1 MNWVLLTIGAIFLIS
16 IIVGVYR
23 GAIKITVSLVTT
35 FLTLALVFFVTPY
48 VAGLIEEKTPLDDII
63 REYAVI
69 GMAGETTSED
79 TESGL
84 TEEGVKKVLNA
95 AGVTEEDLAEH
106 GITIED
112 IVNGDVSD
120 DELIV
125 YGISCRLL
133 AGLRNGSS
141 EVIAEEVENVEL
153 PKDLQIKA
161 IEMAELPDIFKDLLS
176 ENNNDTIY
184 QKLQVET
191 FAQYVAAYLSKLIVN
206 IIAFLATFIFATIII
221 RAIVLALNVVSEL
234 PVIGLVNRL
243 AGGVLG
249 AVGALLIVWTL
260 FIIVTLCYTT
270 SIGKDIYDVIQNNE
284 ITRLMY
290 EYNPIFML
298 ATKLK

>member
-16 IIVGVYR
+16 INVGVYR

-120 DELIV
+120 DELKE
-125 YGISCRLL
+125 YGISSRLL

>member
-95 AGVTEEDLAEH
+95 AGVTEEDHAEH

-120 DELIV
+120 DELKE
-125 YGISCRLL
+125 YGISSRLL

>member
-48 VAGLIEEKTPLDDII
+48 VVGLIEEKTPLDDII

-120 DELIV
+120 DELKE
-125 YGISCRLL
+125 YGISSRLL

>member
-120 DELIV
+120 DELKE
-125 YGISCRLL
+125 YGISSRLL
-133 AGLRNGSS
+133 AGLRNGSG

>member
-1 MNWVLLTIGAIFLIS
+1 M
-16 IIVGVYR
+16 
-23 GAIKITVSLVTT
+23 
-35 FLTLALVFFVTPY
+35 
-48 VAGLIEEKTPLDDII
+48 
-63 REYAVI
+63 I

-112 IVNGDVSD
+112 IVNGDVSE
-120 DELIV
+120 DELKEYV
-125 YGISCRLL
+125 ISRRLL

>member
-48 VAGLIEEKTPLDDII
+48 VVGLIEEKTPLDDII

-120 DELIV
+120 DELKE
-125 YGISCRLL
+125 YGISSRLL
-133 AGLRNGSS
+133 AGLRNGSG

>member
-120 DELIV
+120 DELKE
-125 YGISCRLL
+125 YGISSRLL

-270 SIGKDIYDVIQNNE
+270 SIG
-284 ITRLMY
+284 
-290 EYNPIFML
+290 
-298 ATKLK
+298 

>member
-120 DELIV
+120 DELKE
-125 YGISCRLL
+125 YGISSRLL

-161 IEMAELPDIFKDLLS
+161 IEMAELPDIFKDLLG

>member
-120 DELIV
+120 DELKE
-125 YGISCRLL
+125 YGISSRLL

-243 AGGVLG
+243 AGVVLG
-249 AVGALLIVWTL
+249 ALGALLIVWTL

>member
-48 VAGLIEEKTPLDDII
+48 FAGLIEEKTPLDDII

-69 GMAGETTSED
+69 GKAGETTSED

-120 DELIV
+120 DELKE
-125 YGISCRLL
+125 YGISSRLL

-249 AVGALLIVWTL
+249 AVGALLIVWTV

>member
-63 REYAVI
+63 LEYAVI

-120 DELIV
+120 DELKE
-125 YGISCRLL
+125 YGISSRLL

>member
-120 DELIV
+120 DELKE
-125 YGISCRLL
+125 YGISSRLL